1 MSTSDTFTFLP
12 KNTTDIFTLLSAD
25 ALEKIGLFS
34 MENTRKAIER
44 LKEQKKNELT
54 QLTAPSMA
62 NDDTVQVYRVED
74 IQNILQISRTAAYAL
89 VKEEPPFHVV
99 RFGKSKNSVIRI
111 SKEDFDSW
119 LNNPVQKNGGI

>member
-25 ALEKIGLFS
+25 AFEKIGLFS

>member
-54 QLTAPSMA
+54 QLTAPSMS
-62 NDDTVQVYRVED
+62 NYDTVQVYRVED

>member
-25 ALEKIGLFS
+25 ALEELGLFS
-34 MENTRKAIER
+34 MKNTRKALER
-44 LKEQKKNELT
+44 LKEQKKNKLT
-54 QLTAPSMA
+54 ELTAPSMA
-62 NDDTVQVYRVED
+62 NDDTVKVYRVED

-99 RFGKSKNSVIRI
+99 RFGKSKNRVIRI
-111 SKEDFDSW
+111 SKESFDRW
-119 LNNPVQKNGGI
+119 LNNPVQKNGGL

>member
-12 KNTTDIFTLLSAD
+12 KNTTNIFTLLSAD

-44 LKEQKKNELT
+44 LKEKKKNKLT
-54 QLTAPSMA
+54 ELTAPSTA
-62 NDDTVQVYRVED
+62 NDDTVKVYHVED

-99 RFGKSKNSVIRI
+99 RFGSKNNIIRI
-111 SKEDFDSW
+111 SKESFDRW
-119 LNNPVQKNGGI
+119 LNNPVQKNGGF